1 MLRVGL
7 TGDLGSGKSTV
18 AKLLAA
24 KGAHVLSSDEI
35 GRELMQPGRAV
46 YEQIVERFGPSVVQT
61 DGMLDRKEL
70 ARLAFD
76 ITPPRVEEL
85 NAIVHPAVIEEQR
98 VRMQLIGMLDPQ
110 AIVVVESALI
120 FTTLYAGE
128 EPWRARFDTIVCV
141 TAPDDVKVQ
150 RFLERTQNGAA
161 WTSEQTEAARADALH
176 RLEAQKPAA
185 AFQKNCLLL
194 ANDGSHEDLILRVD
208 ALWGVLTRLEAA
220 VARVADPA

>member
-18 AKLLAA
+18 AEMLAA
-24 KGAHVLSSDEI
+24 KGAFLLSSDAI
-35 GRELMQPGRAV
+35 GRELMQPGHDV
-46 YEQIVERFGPSVVQT
+46 YDRIVESFGTSVVKP
-61 DGMLDRKEL
+61 DGTLDRAEL

-76 ITPPRVEEL
+76 TVPPRLEEL

-98 VRMQLIGMLDPQ
+98 VRAQRIGMLDPH

-120 FTTLYAGE
+120 FTTMYDSE
-128 EPWRARFDTIVCV
+128 ESWRTRFDTIVCV
-141 TAPDDVKVQ
+141 TASEDQKIQ
-150 RFLERTQNGAA
+150 RFLERTRNGAA
-161 WTSEQTEAARADALH
+161 WTPAQTEAARADALN
-176 RLEAQKPAA
+176 RLQAQKPAA

-194 ANDGSHEDLILRVD
+194 ANDSSPEDLTLRVD

-220 VARVADPA
+220 IARNTGAR